1 MKTQRSTK
9 TIGKN
14 IQNPYFKVMKLILIG
29 TMRYVLISFLFLF
42 FNNTTFASDYS
53 NSMLGFNLWL
63 KKNGYSYRAGCEN
76 EKTRNISCY
85 DDKGNPLWT
94 DKKNNLK
101 VKPYKG
107 RWSVPFNKNPNRDT
121 LVYYNYKN
129 LFSHETGDS
138 GTLQWQKYSIDASKN
153 PHEFKFD
160 KIENQFIKKQLKKQ
174 AILSYIYFQDDKII
188 IDELTPIEQFGEF
201 VNNETKLRSNS
212 MGKSLA
218 SYVLGHAICAGYIEN
233 VYQRVSDWP
242 LLRDTLYQ
250 DQKLIDLLNMRAG
263 DQKYVYDSVI
273 LSKGQSVAG
282 EADTKDIE
290 WYMKMYFQNTKK
302 SKPKYNYN
310 VISTNL
316 IFNYA
321 MFKSGDNW
329 QKLLDNIFQDKA
341 KVKNSVYFFRVPNRF
356 SENGDAQNMFYATRY
371 DYLRVAKSIMDDWQN
386 DTCVGKYLKTIYDN
400 RIKKNLGDRKKF
412 RVEQATLS
420 YGGQF
425 HLDIMGMT
433 DRKILG
439 MGGYGGQ
446 QILIDVE
453 NSRIVIVNT
462 IHINRKKYDYNWK
475 KMVYDI
481 IKKGI

>member
-1 MKTQRSTK
+1 MKK
-9 TIGKN
+9 YGVI
-14 IQNPYFKVMKLILIG
+14 LIL
-29 TMRYVLISFLFLF
+29 LLF
-42 FNNTTFASDYS
+42 FSNITSAKDYS
-53 NSMLGFNLWL
+53 NSLLSFNIWL
-63 KKNGYSYRAGCEN
+63 EKNGYNYRAGCDD
-76 EKTRNISCY
+76 EKKRNILCY
-85 DDKGNPLWT
+85 DKNENPLWI

-107 RWSVPFNKNPNRDT
+107 RWSIPFDKSPNRDT
-121 LVYYNYKN
+121 LVFYNYKN
-129 LFSHETGDS
+129 LFSHETGDGS
-138 GTLQWQKYSIDASKN
+138 TLQWQKYLVQASN
-153 PHEFKFD
+153 DPYEFKFD
-160 KIENQFIKKQLKKQ
+160 TIEDKFIKKQLKKQ
-174 AILSYIYFQDDKII
+174 AILSYIYFQDDKVL
-188 IDELTPIEQFGEF
+188 IDELTPFEQFGEY

-218 SYVLGHAICAGYIEN
+218 SYVLGHAICAGYIESVN
-233 VYQRVSDWP
+233 QRINDWP
-242 LLRDTLYQ
+242 LVRNTLYQ
-250 DQKLIDLLNMRAG
+250 DQKIIDLLNMSAG

-273 LSKGQSVAG
+273 LAKGQSIAG

-329 QKLLDNIFQDKA
+329 QKLLNNIFQDKA
-341 KVKNSVYFFRVPNRF
+341 KVKNSVYFFRVPNKF
-356 SENGDAQNMFYATRY
+356 SENGDAQNMFFATRY

-386 DTCVGKYLKTIYDN
+386 DTCVGKYLNTIYDN
-400 RIKKNLGDRKKF
+400 RVKKNLGNRKKF
-412 RVEQATLS
+412 RVEQATRS

-453 NSRIVIVNT
+453 NSRIVVLNT

-481 IKKGI
+481 IKDGV